1 MERNIKVW
9 KKIMRVIQ
17 LKFLFLIFFFLKTS
31 VLLHRIILK
40 GTNVASVSQAF
51 VLLLLW
57 HDLSFVQSVDV
68 LSSITIVSRAN
79 SWRQIKSPGFAL
91 CGLTCHC
98 FDLKSKRISV
108 WPWRLWQQWPL
119 ICLCSF
125 GLLSRGRIAS
135 TCAAIIVRDCM

>member
-1 MERNIKVW
+1 
-9 KKIMRVIQ
+9 MRVIQ

-79 SWRQIKSPGFAL
+79 S
-91 CGLTCHC
+91 
-98 FDLKSKRISV
+98 
-108 WPWRLWQQWPL
+108 
-119 ICLCSF
+119 
-125 GLLSRGRIAS
+125 
-135 TCAAIIVRDCM
+135 